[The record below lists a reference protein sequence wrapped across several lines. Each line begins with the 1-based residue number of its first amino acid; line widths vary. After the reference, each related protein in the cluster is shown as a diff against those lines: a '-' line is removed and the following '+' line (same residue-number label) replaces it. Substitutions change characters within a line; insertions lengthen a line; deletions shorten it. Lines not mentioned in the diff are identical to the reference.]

1 MAAFHNAVM
10 YGVSPGEFWGLTP
23 YLTRQAVCALADGR
37 STSAWLMANLSRA
50 KKMPKLESLL
60 VRREVDHADMEARM
74 KNALKNMGKRQWQN
88 P

>member
-1 MAAFHNAVM
+1 MS
-10 YGVSPGEFWGLTP
+10 GVCPGEFWGLTP

-37 STSAWLMANLSRA
+37 SASAWLMANLSRA

>member
-1 MAAFHNAVM
+1 M
-10 YGVSPGEFWGLTP
+10 TP

-37 STSAWLMANLSRA
+37 STSAWLTANLSRA

-60 VRREVDHADMEARM
+60 VKREIDHVDMEARM
-74 KNALKNMGKRQWQN
+74 KNALRNMGKRQWQN

>member
-1 MAAFHNAVM
+1 
-10 YGVSPGEFWGLTP
+10 
-23 YLTRQAVCALADGR
+23 LTRQAVCALADGR
-37 STSAWLMANLSRA
+37 SASAWLIANLSRA

>member
-1 MAAFHNAVM
+1 
-10 YGVSPGEFWGLTP
+10 
-23 YLTRQAVCALADGR
+23 LADGR
-37 STSAWLMANLSRA
+37 SASAWLTANLSRA